1 MGQDEAVKIVSEAVR
16 RSRVGL
22 KNPTRPTAV
31 LLFMGPTGVGKT
43 ELAKVLT
50 ELVFGDESAMLR
62 LDMSE
67 FMEKHSVAKLIGSPP
82 GYVGYEEG
90 GQLTEKVRRQPY
102 SLILLDEIEKA
113 HPDVLNILLQLFD
126 EGRLTDSK
134 GRTIDFKNTIIIMT
148 SNLGAELIINTLNK
162 ISKSPIKSAPVTA
175 QNLTESKIIK
185 MKSKNNDD
193 NSDANKAW
201 DEMMTEMNA
210 VIKKSFKPE
219 FVNRIDEIVVF
230 KALSIKEVENIV
242 RLMLEKTSRL
252 LNAQKISV
260 EYSEDAVKE
269 IAKIG
274 YDPQYGARP
283 LQRIIRRYIENPL
296 SEKILSE
303 EVSENDKVL
312 VGFKNGVFTF
322 NKK

>member
-1 MGQDEAVKIVSEAVR
+1 
-16 RSRVGL
+16 
-22 KNPTRPTAV
+22 
-31 LLFMGPTGVGKT
+31 
-43 ELAKVLT
+43 
-50 ELVFGDESAMLR
+50 
-62 LDMSE
+62 
-67 FMEKHSVAKLIGSPP
+67 
-82 GYVGYEEG
+82 
-90 GQLTEKVRRQPY
+90 
-102 SLILLDEIEKA
+102 
-113 HPDVLNILLQLFD
+113 
-126 EGRLTDSK
+126 
-134 GRTIDFKNTIIIMT
+134 
-148 SNLGAELIINTLNK
+148 
-162 ISKSPIKSAPVTA
+162 
-175 QNLTESKIIK
+175 
-185 MKSKNNDD
+185 MKSKDTENDTD
-193 NSDANKAW
+193 SNKAW

-230 KALSIKEVENIV
+230 KALSIDEVENIV

-260 EYSEDAVKE
+260 EYSDEAVKE

-303 EVSENDKVL
+303 EVSENDKVE
-312 VGFKNGVFTF
+312 VGFKNGEFTF

>member
-1 MGQDEAVKIVSEAVR
+1 M
-16 RSRVGL
+16 
-22 KNPTRPTAV
+22 
-31 LLFMGPTGVGKT
+31 
-43 ELAKVLT
+43 
-50 ELVFGDESAMLR
+50 
-62 LDMSE
+62 
-67 FMEKHSVAKLIGSPP
+67 
-82 GYVGYEEG
+82 
-90 GQLTEKVRRQPY
+90 
-102 SLILLDEIEKA
+102 ILLDEIEKA

-162 ISKSPIKSAPVTA
+162 ISKSPLKSTPVSA

-193 NSDANKAW
+193 NSDANKEW
-201 DEMMTEMNA
+201 DEMMIEMNA
-210 VIKKSFKPE
+210 LIKKSFKPE

-260 EYSEDAVKE
+260 EYSEEAVKE

-303 EVSENDKVL
+303 EVSENDKVE
-312 VGFKNGVFTF
+312 VEFKNGEFTF